1 MSVQRQGTLLGGG
14 VSPGEV
20 NVGSAVQPMVSAV
33 QPADRPIDQTQAV
46 RVARPPGKAIFG
58 MFPLT
63 CPACQDEGRELTM
76 GFLDHTLRFGD
87 PIIRACSPRV
97 GEAAGLDAVGEPLTG
112 SLDDLAYLFCPD
124 FGCGRQFGPYSA
136 REFRHRLLRSWS

>member
-1 MSVQRQGTLLGGG
+1 MSVRRQGSLLGGR
-14 VSPGEV
+14 VSPSEV
-20 NVGSAVQPMVSAV
+20 NVGSAVQPVGPV
-33 QPADRPIDQTQAV
+33 VEP
-46 RVARPPGKAIFG
+46 KAIFG

-63 CPACQDEGRELTM
+63 CPACQDAGRELTM

-97 GEAAGLDAVGEPLTG
+97 GEAGLDAVGEPLTG
-112 SLDDLAYLFCPD
+112 SFDDLAYLFCPD
-124 FGCGRQFGPYSA
+124 VDCGRQFGPYSA

>member
-1 MSVQRQGTLLGGG
+1 MSVQRQGSVLGGR

-20 NVGSAVQPMVSAV
+20 NVGSAVEP
-33 QPADRPIDQTQAV
+33 
-46 RVARPPGKAIFG
+46 KAIFG

-63 CPACQDEGRELTM
+63 CPACQDAGRELTM

>member
-1 MSVQRQGTLLGGG
+1 MSVRRQGSLLGGR
-14 VSPGEV
+14 VSLGEV
-20 NVGSAVQPMVSAV
+20 NVGSAV
-33 QPADRPIDQTQAV
+33 QPADRPIDQTQVV
-46 RVARPPGKAIFG
+46 RIARPPGKAIFG

-63 CPACQDEGRELTM
+63 CPACQDAGRELTM

-97 GEAAGLDAVGEPLTG
+97 GEAGLDAVGEPLTG
-112 SLDDLAYLFCPD
+112 SFDDLAYLFCPD
-124 FGCGRQFGPYSA
+124 VDCGRQFGPYSA